1 MSSSWNHA
9 LRLLQRTLS
18 ACRPTAG
25 GPAFS
30 RVFAAAAALLSVVV
44 APVAADEI
52 ILKNGKIIEGSAR
65 RSGDRVIIQPLNSD
79 ASIVLKAERIEAI
92 LPKHSTFESHTEN
105 ASPEDHALTTKAIDA
120 ANTVIERP
128 PMKLDPSVPAVKFTY
143 EPTADAQIRAAVES
157 VFPRIMSIFADTLG
171 IDFDEDI
178 TLNIRI
184 FEDVA
189 SFEAYK
195 NQNSDLHYAVE
206 GYYAVEEDSI
216 VVRGNEFRQRM
227 VATIYHEGT
236 HAVLR
241 REFSFIPSWI
251 DEGLAEF
258 FEGFRVHGNS
268 TVALSPLHNDEWAKR
283 FLHEGSLIPLPEYLQ
298 LTNHEWVEIDQTARH
313 MPRIMAWSLVSFLM
327 SSEEGR
333 HALRRYLQALKRSTP
348 TEALATAYQELDS
361 AYRGGIPALEREWKS
376 WVLEQRKAQTY

>member
-1 MSSSWNHA
+1 M
-9 LRLLQRTLS
+9 LS
-18 ACRPTAG
+18 AHRRTARW
-25 GPAFS
+25 PAFVS
-30 RVFAAAAALLSVVV
+30 VLVAALLTMNA
-44 APVAADEI
+44 APIGSDEI

-65 RSGDRVIIQPLNSD
+65 RAGDRVIIRPWNSD
-79 ASIVLKAERIEAI
+79 ASIVLESERIEAI
-92 LPKHSTFESHTEN
+92 LPGNSGFESEV
-105 ASPEDHALTTKAIDA
+105 APDSQSGDSSLTTPKDA
-120 ANTVIERP
+120 ANTIIERP
-128 PMKLDPSVPAVKFTY
+128 PMQLDPSVPAVSFSY
-143 EPTADAQIRAAVES
+143 EPAADAHIQAAVES
-157 VFPRIMSIFADTLG
+157 VFPRIISIFVDTLG
-171 IDFDEDI
+171 LNLDQDI
-178 TLNIRI
+178 ALNIRI

-195 NQNSDLHYAVE
+195 SQNSDLHYAVE

-216 VVRGNEFRQRM
+216 VVRGNALRQRM

-241 REFSFIPSWI
+241 REFEFIPSWI

-258 FEGFRVHGNS
+258 FEGFRVHGDS

-283 FLHEGSLIPLPEYLQ
+283 FLHEGSLIPLSEYLQ
-298 LTNHEWVEIDQTARH
+298 LTNHEWVEIDQSARH

-333 HALRRYLQALKRSTP
+333 HALRRYLQALTRSTA